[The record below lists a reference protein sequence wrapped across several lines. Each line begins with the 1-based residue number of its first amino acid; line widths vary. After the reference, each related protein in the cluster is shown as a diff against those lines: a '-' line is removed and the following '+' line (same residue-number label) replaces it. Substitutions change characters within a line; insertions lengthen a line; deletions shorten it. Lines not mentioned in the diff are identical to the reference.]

1 MIRIKKAHHTSF
13 GVADLNQSKD
23 FYGRILGL
31 ETIDRPLFRF
41 DGAWYGIGPYQ
52 IHLME
57 LDKSASQAKVP
68 PRTRTE
74 VPQSRATHLALE
86 VEDVAPLK
94 ERLEQEGIPFR
105 EGEIVLTNMRQIFCW
120 DPDGN
125 GIEFISLKK

>member
-31 ETIDRPLFRF
+31 ETIDRPSFRF

-57 LDKSASQAKVP
+57 LDVNRSALPGKPKPKIEA
-68 PRTRTE
+68 
-74 VPQSRATHLALE
+74 PQSRASHLALE

-94 ERLEQEGIPFR
+94 ERLEQEGVPFR
-105 EGEIVLTNMRQIFCW
+105 EGEVVLTNMRQIFCW

-125 GIEFISLKK
+125 GIEFISSKK

>member
-13 GVADLNQSKD
+13 GVADLNKSKD

-31 ETIDRPLFRF
+31 ETVDRPPFRF
-41 DGAWYGIGPYQ
+41 DGTWYGIGPYQ

-57 LDKSASQAKVP
+57 LDQPASQAKAKP
-68 PRTRTE
+68 AAE
-74 VPQSRATHLALE
+74 VPHSRATHLALE

-94 ERLEQEGIPFR
+94 KRLEQEGIPFR
-105 EGEIVLTNMRQIFCW
+105 EAEIVLTNMRQIFCW